1 MTNPIQIL
9 SVEQDG
15 QDGIIVK
22 FSDTT
27 TAGYVV
33 EELLGLRPK
42 RKWTSET
49 PEIPDPDGSVL
60 RGFLPPRL

>member
-1 MTNPIQIL
+1 MTSPIQIL

-27 TAGYVV
+27 KAGYVV

-49 PEIPDPDGSVL
+49 PEISDTVEIST
-60 RGFLPPRL
+60 FS